1 MDLAP
6 ENVNERAGNGSFTPW
21 STKKILPG
29 PGATCLMP
37 QTHKELQDEEDAEYV
52 SEYYRLMMEGKVFCL
67 KTRPLLVA

>member
-6 ENVNERAGNGSFTPW
+6 ENVKGPVMVAKNPLIY
-21 STKKILPG
+21 KKKL

-67 KTRPLLVA
+67 KTRLLLVA

>member
-1 MDLAP
+1 
-6 ENVNERAGNGSFTPW
+6 
-21 STKKILPG
+21 
-29 PGATCLMP
+29 MP

>member
-6 ENVNERAGNGSFTPW
+6 ENVKGPVMVAKNPW
-21 STKKILPG
+21 STKKL

-67 KTRPLLVA
+67 KTRLLLVA